1 MLRNLI
7 PSPSPAGRIE
17 LAGDFTWNLR
27 KMHPE
32 KLESRLKIQ
41 DINCSYGAYT
51 IKGSAGTRISYQDGI
66 ADIRY
71 SGGLHTTIGGI
82 TYALKQFSV
91 RSELKGGKGVSGTC
105 SVNVGGEKNGD
116 FSGQFVLKRNQEKA
130 LEFTLRPLPRR
141 IKTQEIL
148 FNGIRLVFPVL
159 QETGNYVRLT
169 FQNDIQVSGMIQVPE
184 AKISKDTF
192 SLTAKQFRLDLGGTP
207 AALRIGMTLPEL
219 AFSGGDTALA
229 ALKGISAKVN
239 LDGKGKSVFSVKK
252 ILCGEHEV
260 GQIEGTLRPDPA
272 KGHHELRA
280 DIDTLGVR
288 SHLHV
293 SFLQENMLLDGTFS
307 IPEQKLAKPLDLG
320 KYAPA
325 LNSFQLESASLKADC
340 SYRWTPLGQRGSV
353 SVDLSGINVE
363 SAEKKL
369 KLTDAALRFSLPN
382 LPELESAAGQRFRF
396 KAFQFD
402 NLKFDSGRVNF
413 RMETPKTWYL
423 EGATF
428 NWCSGKIRIGSVKI
442 APETER
448 FSIVMYC
455 DRVRLGQLL
464 AQFGIGADAGDNA
477 ALNGTIPVSIRNG
490 RIIFRNGFL
499 YSTPGETGILK
510 LVPNAT
516 VNAMGQSSVEM
527 SFALSALK
535 DFQYQWVKLTMNTV
549 NDDLKLKFQVDGR
562 PSGPLPFSIDP
573 DSGRPVKTQGTNR
586 FQGIPLDVNVTIP
599 LTKSLELYRMYNKL
613 MNGNK

>member
-1 MLRNLI
+1 M
-7 PSPSPAGRIE
+7 
-17 LAGDFTWNLR
+17 T
-27 KMHPE
+27 
-32 KLESRLKIQ
+32 
-41 DINCSYGAYT
+41 
-51 IKGSAGTRISYQDGI
+51 
-66 ADIRY
+66 
-71 SGGLHTTIGGI
+71 
-82 TYALKQFSV
+82 
-91 RSELKGGKGVSGTC
+91 
-105 SVNVGGEKNGD
+105 
-116 FSGQFVLKRNQEKA
+116 NQEKA

-413 RMETPKTWYL
+413 RMETPKIWYL

-428 NWCSGKIRIGSVKI
+428 NWCGGKIRIGSVKI

-448 FSIVMYC
+448 FSTVMYC

-549 NDDLKLKFQVDGR
+549 NDDLKLKFQVDGK

>member
-1 MLRNLI
+1 MDSART
-7 PSPSPAGRIE
+7 ARQCVGR
-17 LAGDFTWNLR
+17 
-27 KMHPE
+27 
-32 KLESRLKIQ
+32 S
-41 DINCSYGAYT
+41 
-51 IKGSAGTRISYQDGI
+51 
-66 ADIRY
+66 
-71 SGGLHTTIGGI
+71 
-82 TYALKQFSV
+82 
-91 RSELKGGKGVSGTC
+91 
-105 SVNVGGEKNGD
+105 
-116 FSGQFVLKRNQEKA
+116 
-130 LEFTLRPLPRR
+130 
-141 IKTQEIL
+141 
-148 FNGIRLVFPVL
+148 
-159 QETGNYVRLT
+159 
-169 FQNDIQVSGMIQVPE
+169 
-184 AKISKDTF
+184 
-192 SLTAKQFRLDLGGTP
+192 FR
-207 AALRIGMTLPEL
+207 
-219 AFSGGDTALA
+219 
-229 ALKGISAKVN
+229 
-239 LDGKGKSVFSVKK
+239 
-252 ILCGEHEV
+252 
-260 GQIEGTLRPDPA
+260 
-272 KGHHELRA
+272 
-280 DIDTLGVR
+280 
-288 SHLHV
+288 
-293 SFLQENMLLDGTFS
+293 
-307 IPEQKLAKPLDLG
+307 
-320 KYAPA
+320 
-325 LNSFQLESASLKADC
+325 
-340 SYRWTPLGQRGSV
+340 
-353 SVDLSGINVE
+353 
-363 SAEKKL
+363 KL

-428 NWCSGKIRIGSVKI
+428 NWCGGKIRIGSVKI

-448 FSIVMYC
+448 FSTVMYC

-599 LTKSLELYRMYNKL
+599 LTKSLELYRMYDKL

>member
-1 MLRNLI
+1 M
-7 PSPSPAGRIE
+7 
-17 LAGDFTWNLR
+17 
-27 KMHPE
+27 
-32 KLESRLKIQ
+32 
-41 DINCSYGAYT
+41 
-51 IKGSAGTRISYQDGI
+51 
-66 ADIRY
+66 
-71 SGGLHTTIGGI
+71 
-82 TYALKQFSV
+82 
-91 RSELKGGKGVSGTC
+91 
-105 SVNVGGEKNGD
+105 
-116 FSGQFVLKRNQEKA
+116 KRNQEKA

-239 LDGKGKSVFSVKK
+239 LDGKSKSVFSVKK

-272 KGHHELRA
+272 KGRHELRA

-382 LPELESAAGQRFRF
+382 LPELESAAEQRFRF

-428 NWCSGKIRIGSVKI
+428 NWCGGKIRIGSVKI

-448 FSIVMYC
+448 FSTVMYC

-599 LTKSLELYRMYNKL
+599 LTKSLELYRMYDKL